1 MSKGKIFIIN
11 KRVILDFK
19 MCISEYLVL
28 MSIVKSERKFK
39 TMHKGTRIKYSE
51 IKGIDIANEL
61 LINPS
66 NVSRHINK
74 LKRKY
79 CIDKTK
85 FGYCVA
91 EHIESYFN
99 DVSNSDCILFYND
112 VRLYEFCKTPEQILI
127 AMYLWNEFYIKSK
140 ELKVNEVFTNIP
152 VDKKTV
158 YNAIDDLN
166 NNQTIR
172 EWKNKVVFSSKA
184 KQIFYD
190 VINESEINY

>member
-1 MSKGKIFIIN
+1 
-11 KRVILDFK
+11 
-19 MCISEYLVL
+19 
-28 MSIVKSERKFK
+28 
-39 TMHKGTRIKYSE
+39 
-51 IKGIDIANEL
+51 
-61 LINPS
+61 
-66 NVSRHINK
+66 
-74 LKRKY
+74 
-79 CIDKTK
+79 
-85 FGYCVA
+85 
-91 EHIESYFN
+91 
-99 DVSNSDCILFYND
+99 
-112 VRLYEFCKTPEQILI
+112 
-127 AMYLWNEFYIKSK
+127 MYLWNEFYIKSK

>member
-39 TMHKGTRIKYSE
+39 TMHKGTRVRYSE
-51 IKGIDIANEL
+51 IKGIEIAKEL

-85 FGYCVA
+85 FGYCIA
-91 EHIESYFN
+91 EHIETYFN
-99 DVSNSDCILFYND
+99 DVSKNDSILFYSD
-112 VRLYEFCKTPEQILI
+112 FRLYEFCKTPEQILI

-152 VDKKTV
+152 VDRKTV
-158 YNAIDDLN
+158 YNAINDLN